1 MPWTTT
7 HQVSLS
13 ITNSWSLFKLMFI
26 ESVITS
32 NHLILWHPPVLL
44 PSIFLNIR
52 VFSNWS
58 VLHIWWPM
66 YWIFS
71 FSISPSNEYSWW
83 ISFKI
88 DWCDLLAV
96 QGILKSLLQHNSKA
110 PILRCSAFF
119 DTQLIFQLSHSFMT
133 TGKTISWT
141 RWAFVGKVMSL
152 LLICSLG

>member
-26 ESVITS
+26 DSVITS

-58 VLHIWWPM
+58 VLHIWWPI

-96 QGILKSLLQHNSKA
+96 QGILKSLLQHHSSKVS
-110 PILRCSAFF
+110 ILWHSSFFTVQLSQPYVTTETMIALTMDLCWQSNVSAF
-119 DTQLIFQLSHSFMT
+119 QYAI
-133 TGKTISWT
+133 
-141 RWAFVGKVMSL
+141 
-152 LLICSLG
+152 